1 MALSGVIFSGILL
14 NRLTTPG
21 VICENVELL
30 FMKGIIK
37 LLMVLAAI
45 IPLSLRAQGLAD
57 IVSRLSEAECYR
69 ADATFNVSVPQTDT
83 DVAYTL
89 SLVSSSAP
97 ADRLSPASYL
107 IEWTLPTE
115 SGTSEGFTAYFDGN
129 LYRYRDSRLMEYHM
143 SWDSIPF
150 LGVGRAQP
158 IQISAQFAQLLPQF
172 MARELEEMQADSR
185 YTVSVEPGRKFD
197 GHDAIAVKA
206 IMKIDSETVQ
216 EKTFM
221 LDASTFMPLR
231 TIIEANPGSITE
243 QTIIV
248 DYTAAPNGESTPC
261 PQLSEEILMEK
272 YPEIFEKYRIS
283 NFRIENLAG
292 SRLPQF
298 TLPRLDGQRFAHHTA
313 DPFGKPTV
321 LAIIDPASGGEFNPR
336 LIEALRQARLAASV
350 DTDLIL
356 AFATTN
362 PDQAEALAGDN
373 EQGETHLLNARSLAR
388 DCGAASLPVVIIVD
402 SEANVKNVVLG
413 FNNNMAELVIQSIEL
428 ISQ

>member
-1 MALSGVIFSGILL
+1 
-14 NRLTTPG
+14 
-21 VICENVELL
+21 
-30 FMKGIIK
+30 MKGIIK

-45 IPLSLRAQGLAD
+45 VPLSLRAQGLAD
-57 IVSRLSEAECYR
+57 IVARLGDAACYR

-89 SLVSSSAP
+89 SLESMATP
-97 ADRLSPASYL
+97 ADRLSPAAYL
-107 IEWTLPTE
+107 IEWTLPVET
-115 SGTSEGFTAYFDGN
+115 GTSEGFTAYFDGN

-158 IQISAQFAQLLPQF
+158 IQISAQFASLLPQF
-172 MARELEEMQADSR
+172 MVRELKEMEADPR
-185 YTVSVEPGRKFD
+185 YTLAVEPGRVFD
-197 GHDAIAVKA
+197 GRDAIAVKA
-206 IMKIDSETVQ
+206 VMKIDSETVQ

-243 QTIIV
+243 QTIIIN
-248 DYTAAPNGESTPC
+248 YSAAADSQKPC
-261 PQLSEEILMEK
+261 EELSEEVLRQK
-272 YPEIFEKYRIS
+272 FPEIFEKYRIS

-298 TLPRLDGQRFAHHTA
+298 TLPGLDGSRYTHHVADRF
-313 DPFGKPTV
+313 GRPTV
-321 LAIIDPASGGEFNPR
+321 LAIIDPASGGEFNPL
-336 LIEALRQARLAASV
+336 LIEALREAQASASV

-356 AFATTN
+356 AFASTN
-362 PDQAEALAGDN
+362 PDQAESLAG
-373 EQGETHLLNARSLAR
+373 EERRSETRLLNARSLAR
-388 DCGAASLPVVIIVD
+388 DCGAASLPVVIIAD
-402 SEANVKNVVLG
+402 PEANVKNVVLG

-428 ISQ
+428 MGQQ